1 METWKKF
8 VDEKTFDTEA
18 VVTILFPAIEVGG
31 VSEVSEDL
39 HFLLCV
45 FSDFLLIDAAEYSL

>member
-18 VVTILFPAIEVGG
+18 VVTILFPAIGAGG
-31 VSEVSEDL
+31 VSEVSEDTSTFFYVY
-39 HFLLCV
+39 FLI
-45 FSDFLLIDAAEYSL
+45 FY